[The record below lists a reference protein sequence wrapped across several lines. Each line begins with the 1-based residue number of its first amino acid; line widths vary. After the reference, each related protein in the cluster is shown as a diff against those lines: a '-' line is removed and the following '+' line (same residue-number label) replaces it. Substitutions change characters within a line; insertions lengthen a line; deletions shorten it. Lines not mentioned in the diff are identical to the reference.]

1 MVGTNDVH
9 FLNKEDHFAHDCLCC
24 ISMGRLVAEENRMTY
39 PTELYLKSD
48 REMATALASFDGAM
62 ENTLRIAGMCDVE
75 LDFSKR
81 FAPVYKVPEEFR
93 KTQRGMGVP
102 PMIRPKGVSP
112 LPDLEQ
118 AAEQGQDAPG
128 TDHGRDAHAT
138 NEDEAYLREL
148 CERGLDWRYGTR
160 EVSDEIRQRLEKE
173 IGVIA
178 GKGFCSYFLIVWD
191 FCNYARERGIP
202 VGARGSGVGTMV
214 GYLLG
219 LCNVDP
225 LKFGLLFER
234 FMDPSRNDMPDIDI
248 DICQNGRGEVIDYVR
263 NKYGHVAQI
272 ITFGTLAAKAACKDV
287 GRVMGVPLA
296 EIDKLTKL
304 IPSAPPGITLD
315 QAIARVPELKQL
327 VGTDPQIGR
336 VMEIAKKLEGLCR
349 NAGCHAAGVVI
360 ADRPLDEFVPLYQ
373 DKEGNVLT
381 QYEGPTV
388 EKCGLLKMDFLGLR
402 TLSTLQ
408 RSIDLVEQTQ
418 GIKLDIEKITYDDP
432 KVLALFCRGETRGIF
447 QFESG
452 GMQDLLMKM
461 QPDRLEDLIA
471 ANALY
476 RPGPMELIP
485 SYCNRKHGR
494 EEVPRVHPIMD
505 GLLAETYG
513 IMCIHE
519 DARVSMADG
528 TERPIKHVRA
538 GDRVHSLN
546 HETHAFEIREC
557 HGCGPTR
564 RGGGVRVTLENGFSV
579 TLTDDHKVL
588 TYDGMKE
595 AGTLDPATDLVA
607 VGRHL
612 RQDRPTAG
620 RLAPWLG
627 EDEDV
632 AYLLGCLVGDG
643 ALSGKGITI
652 ATGREENHQK
662 IVQFLNARLPKLKTH
677 AYFAVR
683 SWYLDVSCGEL
694 LNEAGYGN
702 RKTKLHHL
710 LEQLDM
716 KVSVWHKRVPEVIFR
731 CDAKARAAF
740 LAGLLDADGCVTATA
755 KGAGVCFFS
764 SASDELLQGVRR
776 LCQLEGVPATLR
788 RRRIQFWDLKGLERL
803 LSPYLQVRRF
813 VGRRTAGATVGWIPR
828 PALLAAVPAG
838 ESERHF
844 SARTGILRQG
854 MHHDYPFV
862 KSSTAAKAGIEL
874 GDTRFFRIAKIET
887 VEDQQFYGMSVADH
901 HNLVADG
908 IVVKNCYQEQ
918 VMQVFNQLGGI
929 ELADAYKLIK
939 AISKKKSDVIEKF
952 KPKFLSGAKVNG
964 LNGENAKDIFA
975 LILKFGAY
983 GFNKSHSTRY
993 AMVAY
998 QTAYMKTYHPVEYMA
1013 ALLTFEMGNTDK
1025 VVEYIDECRRLTLPD
1040 GSRGIKVLPPDV
1052 NVSKKDF
1059 TPVYQKPEKRGGK
1072 REGTIRFGLC
1082 AVRGVGEKAVEAI
1095 LEQREAKGDFASLFE
1110 FFERV
1115 DSRSVQRA
1123 TAEALIKCGA
1133 FFGMSA
1139 ARAPM
1144 LHALDRAFEMGQQ
1157 AQSDARAGQL
1167 AMFGQPA
1174 AGSAAM
1180 AESLPKVDEFPQQE
1194 LLKFEKELLGFY
1206 ITSHPLTEH
1215 QSAVDRYTTATTKE
1229 AMEFSEGA
1237 EVVIGGMLSAVR
1249 PKVAKSGRSA
1259 GQKWA
1264 ILEIEDLDGRIEGMC
1279 FSECFADVETRHP
1292 EALKKESIVF
1302 IRGKVDKRRET
1313 PCLMV
1318 NDVIPVAD
1326 SVGKL
1331 TTAVVVKLDPL
1342 RHPPETVAEVKAML
1356 ATHRG
1361 NCEVYAQLP
1370 GDNCH
1375 KVTLRLGRGFAVRP
1389 SADLVDDLDR
1399 FLGTGST
1406 MLVGEGTK
1414 RMKRREKQAQQ
1425 RLFAGDTAPEEGI
1438 ADEIEMEA
1446 PETD

>member
-1 MVGTNDVH
+1 
-9 FLNKEDHFAHDCLCC
+9 
-24 ISMGRLVAEENRMTY
+24 
-39 PTELYLKSD
+39 
-48 REMATALASFDGAM
+48 
-62 ENTLRIAGMCDVE
+62 MCDVE

-81 FAPVYKVPEEFR
+81 FAPVYKVPESFR
-93 KTQRGMGVP
+93 GTGVP
-102 PMIRPKGVSP
+102 PASA
-112 LPDLEQ
+112 DE
-118 AAEQGQDAPG
+118 ES
-128 TDHGRDAHAT
+128 GRDARST
-138 NEDEAYLREL
+138 GEDEAYLRDL
-148 CERGLDWRYGTR
+148 CEKGLDWRYGTR

-304 IPSAPPGITLD
+304 IPSAPPGITLE
-315 QAIARVPELKQL
+315 QAMARVPDLKQL
-327 VGTDPQIGR
+327 VDTDPQIGR

-381 QYEGPTV
+381 QYEGPIV

-494 EEVPRVHPIMD
+494 EEVPNIHPIMD
-505 GLLAETYG
+505 ALVAETYG
-513 IMCIHE
+513 IM
-519 DARVSMADG
+519 V
-528 TERPIKHVRA
+528 
-538 GDRVHSLN
+538 
-546 HETHAFEIREC
+546 
-557 HGCGPTR
+557 
-564 RGGGVRVTLENGFSV
+564 
-579 TLTDDHKVL
+579 
-588 TYDGMKE
+588 
-595 AGTLDPATDLVA
+595 
-607 VGRHL
+607 
-612 RQDRPTAG
+612 
-620 RLAPWLG
+620 
-627 EDEDV
+627 
-632 AYLLGCLVGDG
+632 
-643 ALSGKGITI
+643 
-652 ATGREENHQK
+652 
-662 IVQFLNARLPKLKTH
+662 
-677 AYFAVR
+677 
-683 SWYLDVSCGEL
+683 
-694 LNEAGYGN
+694 
-702 RKTKLHHL
+702 
-710 LEQLDM
+710 
-716 KVSVWHKRVPEVIFR
+716 
-731 CDAKARAAF
+731 
-740 LAGLLDADGCVTATA
+740 
-755 KGAGVCFFS
+755 
-764 SASDELLQGVRR
+764 
-776 LCQLEGVPATLR
+776 
-788 RRRIQFWDLKGLERL
+788 
-803 LSPYLQVRRF
+803 
-813 VGRRTAGATVGWIPR
+813 
-828 PALLAAVPAG
+828 
-838 ESERHF
+838 
-844 SARTGILRQG
+844 
-854 MHHDYPFV
+854 
-862 KSSTAAKAGIEL
+862 
-874 GDTRFFRIAKIET
+874 
-887 VEDQQFYGMSVADH
+887 
-901 HNLVADG
+901 
-908 IVVKNCYQEQ
+908 YQEQ
-918 VMQVFNQLGGI
+918 VMQIFNQLGGI

-939 AISKKKSDVIEKF
+939 AISKKKTDVIAKF
-952 KPKFLSGAKVNG
+952 KPQFLKGAREKG
-964 LNGENAKDIFA
+964 LSEAQGKEIFE
-975 LILKFGAY
+975 LILKFGGY
-983 GFNKSHSTRY
+983 GFNKSHSSRY

-1095 LEQREAKGDFASLFE
+1095 LEQREAKGEFASLFE

-1133 FFGMSA
+1133 FSGMSA

-1229 AMEFSEGA
+1229 AMEYCEGA

-1279 FSECFADVETRHP
+1279 FSECFADVESRHP

-1375 KVTLRLGRGFAVRP
+1375 KVTLRLGRGFAVKP
-1389 SADLVDDLDR
+1389 SADLVADLDR

-1425 RLFAGDTAPEEGI
+1425 RLFAGDGAPDEGI